1 MFLLVTPVPLMA
13 IQPYPV
19 HPRFFFSH
27 VPFEF
32 SMGLGFNCLSDTST
46 SGNLIFVDLC
56 FLSRLEEMCPPPWY
70 SLPTVQAGMWP
81 AAGWAAS
88 PAGRKETVVM
98 SVQTAQEPGD
108 SCPGLAVD

>member
-1 MFLLVTPVPLMA
+1 
-13 IQPYPV
+13 
-19 HPRFFFSH
+19 
-27 VPFEF
+27 
-32 SMGLGFNCLSDTST
+32 
-46 SGNLIFVDLC
+46 
-56 FLSRLEEMCPPPWY
+56 MCPPPWY